1 LNWLYSALIVKQ
13 PIDPSY
19 LMINWWCC
27 EATSGSRD
35 IGSWIFRKV
44 FRGKKAFLKV
54 PCRLFNFAD
63 SLTTCETNRR
73 IGGSIA
79 GFFLFQDDWNLV
91 NSRSHELAN
100 FGHLESGK
108 FRKSWTCELQTSGIW
123 WIQEVMNRR
132 TSGSLRN
139 HSSGVLINDD
149 LREKRFRKLMEGQVK
164 DVISKSLGL
173 KCELMAGL

>member
-1 LNWLYSALIVKQ
+1 VTDTELNWLYSALIVKQ

-79 GFFLFQDDWNLV
+79 GFFPISGWLESGEFKKSWTCELRTFGIWQIQEVMNLRTSNVWNLV
-91 NSRSHELAN
+91 NSRSHESTN
-100 FGHLESGK
+100 FGKLKES
-108 FRKSWTCELQTSGIW
+108 
-123 WIQEVMNRR
+123 
-132 TSGSLRN
+132 
-139 HSSGVLINDD
+139 
-149 LREKRFRKLMEGQVK
+149 
-164 DVISKSLGL
+164 
-173 KCELMAGL
+173 